1 MKIDLTDF
9 HPAIVE
15 AAKVARLRVDLE
27 ILAIMIERCAA
38 QQKYGPPCPRKIVV
52 SAAFCR
58 KRDAKPFGKNAP
70 RGISA
75 IPSDYA
81 ENGSDFLENR
91 AVDNADPLEILLA
104 KESVLEKMEQQDW
117 QNQARKSDMREKI
130 FEFTTAELAK
140 KTGLT
145 KRAIQYQR
153 KKLLERIDFEIPSA
167 ERLAGDT
174 KNRAASSQ
182 YELWG

>member
-1 MKIDLTDF
+1 MIDLSDF
-9 HPAIVE
+9 HPAVIE
-15 AAKVARLRVDLE
+15 AAKIARRRPNLE
-27 ILAIMIERCAA
+27 MLGLMQQRCAA
-38 QQKYGPPCPRKIVV
+38 QVKNGPPCPWKIIV
-52 SAAFCR
+52 SAAFQR
-58 KRDAKPFGKNAP
+58 KRDARRYGNYAP
-70 RGISA
+70 KGISA
-75 IPSDYA
+75 IPNDYM